1 MTGWVTKRLVAM
13 LLPLG
18 LLAGTAT
25 LALLTGTAT
34 LTLLAGTAALA
45 QDKPADTDEA
55 PREDAVRSPGPDAV
69 TPETL
74 ANGDQPPVFG
84 GRIFTGAFS
93 AQPFSGF
100 NPDYQIMIGD
110 QLRVQLWGAVEFSEL
125 LSVDAQ
131 GNIFLP
137 RIGPVRVAGIRNDR
151 LTAVVEGRVRQ
162 VYRQQVGIY
171 ANLESAQPVSVL
183 VSGFVRRPGM
193 YRGLSSDSVLYFLDR
208 AGGIDPNRGS
218 FIDVRVQR
226 GALLRHKVNLY
237 DFLLKGILPPIQFA
251 DGDSVHVGPIAN
263 SVSVS
268 GAVNNAA
275 RFEFTGDTITAK
287 QVIGWASPRPEATHF
302 RVRRNNAGET
312 TAEFLPLIAL
322 DPVVLK
328 PGDRVTIIPED
339 RPQTIVVAVS
349 GEHEG
354 VQEFAVPPNSRLGD
368 IIDQLSLNERSDLAS
383 IQLFRKSV
391 KERQRALLHQ
401 SLDRLEHEVWA
412 SRSRTDEEAALRLKE
427 AELIQ
432 GFIQR
437 ARLLEPQG
445 LVVLGDSVSTRE
457 LYLDD
462 GDTIFIPAKSNLVT
476 VAGEVMFPTAVAWRA
491 DAGVEDYITKAGG
504 FTRTA
509 DTGDVLLRRANGE
522 IDKVGVGGFGAT
534 APRPGD
540 EIMVL
545 PEPNVKNLQL
555 GKALAEI
562 LFQLAV
568 TTSVIL
574 GL

>member
-1 MTGWVTKRLVAM
+1 MLAKRLTLF
-13 LLPLG
+13 LLPL
-18 LLAGTAT
+18 
-25 LALLTGTAT
+25 ALLS
-34 LTLLAGTAALA
+34 AGPALA
-45 QDKPADTDEA
+45 QDKPASVDET
-55 PREDAVRSPGPDAV
+55 PREDAVRSPGPAAV
-69 TPETL
+69 VTETL
-74 ANGDQPPVFG
+74 AEKGEGPPVFG

-100 NPDYQIMIGD
+100 NPDYQITIGD

-125 LSVDAQ
+125 LTVDAQ

-137 RIGPVRVAGIRNDR
+137 QIGPVRVSGVRNDK
-151 LTAVVEGRVRQ
+151 LTDVVGGRVRK
-162 VYRQQVGIY
+162 VYRQQVGVY

-193 YRGLSSDSVLYFLDR
+193 YRGLSSDSVLYFIDR

-226 GALLRHKVNLY
+226 GDQLRHKVNLY
-237 DFLLKGILPPIQFA
+237 DFLLKGILPPIQYA
-251 DGDSVHVGPIAN
+251 DGDSIYVGPIAN
-263 SVSVS
+263 SVSVD

-275 RFEFTGDTITAK
+275 RFEFTEDTIPAAT
-287 QVIGWASPRPEATHF
+287 VVGWASPRPEATHF

-328 PGDRVTIIPED
+328 PGDRLTIIPED
-339 RPQTIVVAVS
+339 RPQTIVVEIS

-354 VQEFAVPPNSRLGD
+354 VREFAVPPNTRLGD
-368 IIDQLSLNERSDLAS
+368 IIDQLALNDRSDLAS
-383 IQLFRKSV
+383 VQLFRKSV

-401 SLDRLEHEVWA
+401 ALDRLEHEVWA

-437 ARLLEPQG
+437 ARLMEPQG
-445 LVVLGDSVSTRE
+445 LVVLGDIVSTRE

-462 GDTIFIPAKSNLVT
+462 GDTIFIPARSNLVT
-476 VAGEVMFPTAVAWRA
+476 VAGEVMFPTAVAWRGNA
-491 DAGVEDYITKAGG
+491 SVKDYITKAGG

-522 IDKVGVGGFGAT
+522 IEKVGVGGFGGA

-568 TTSVIL
+568 TTSVVT

>member
-1 MTGWVTKRLVAM
+1 MSG
-13 LLPLG
+13 LLPRCLMVIV
-18 LLAGTAT
+18 LPVA
-25 LALLTGTAT
+25 
-34 LTLLAGTAALA
+34 LLAGTAAQA
-45 QDKPADTDEA
+45 QDKPADPDEA
-55 PREDAVRSPGPDAV
+55 PREDVLRSPGPDAV
-69 TPETL
+69 SPETL
-74 ANGDQPPVFG
+74 PEAGDGPPVFG
-84 GRIFTGAFS
+84 ARIFTGAFS

-125 LSVDAQ
+125 LTVDAQ

-137 RIGPVRVAGIRNDR
+137 QIGPVRVAGVRNDR
-151 LTAVVEGRVRQ
+151 LTGVVDGRVRQ
-162 VYRQQVGIY
+162 VYRQQVGVY

-208 AGGIDPNRGS
+208 AGGVDPNRGS
-218 FIDVRVQR
+218 FIDIRVQR
-226 GALLRHKVNLY
+226 SGALRHKVNLY

-251 DGDSVHVGPIAN
+251 DGDAVHVGPVAN
-263 SVSVS
+263 SVTVE

-275 RFEFTGDTITAK
+275 RFEFTGDTIPAAR
-287 QVIGWASPRPEATHF
+287 VVGWASPRPEATHF

-328 PGDRVTIIPED
+328 PGDRLTVIPED
-339 RPQTIVVAVS
+339 RPQTIVVEVS
-349 GEHEG
+349 GEHDG
-354 VQEFAVPPNSRLGD
+354 VQEFAVPPHTRLGD
-368 IIDQLSLNERSDLAS
+368 IIEQLALNERSDLGS
-383 IQLFRKSV
+383 IQLFRKSI
-391 KERQRALLHQ
+391 KERQRALLLQ
-401 SLDRLEHEVWA
+401 ALDRLEHEVWA

-437 ARLLEPQG
+437 ARQLEPQG
-445 LVVLGDSVSTRE
+445 LVVLGDIDSTRE
-457 LYLDD
+457 LYLED
-462 GDTIFIPAKSNLVT
+462 GDIVFIPAKSNLVT

-491 DAGVEDYITKAGG
+491 NAGVKDYITKAGG

-509 DTGDVLLRRANGE
+509 DTGEVLLRRANGE
-522 IDKVGVGGFGAT
+522 IEKVGVGGFGGA

-568 TTSVIL
+568 TTSVVT